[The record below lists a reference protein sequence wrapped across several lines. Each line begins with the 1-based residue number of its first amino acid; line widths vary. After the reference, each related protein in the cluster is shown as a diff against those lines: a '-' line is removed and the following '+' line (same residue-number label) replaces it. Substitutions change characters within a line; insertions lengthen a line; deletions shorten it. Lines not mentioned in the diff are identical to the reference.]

1 VMNETEIHALLRD
14 HYLGEAQTLTSGA
27 EENLL
32 KLGELS
38 GSLDAEQQL
47 RWEQIK
53 ADFARIQ
60 SMGGEDADAVT
71 KIANQIA
78 HVSGGLGA
86 IDKSI
91 GQLFAD
97 QPFDPLQ
104 QALKSVLEQMRE
116 MELNVQVVNQPVPGM
131 DKVLNVMG
139 DAINTSLLPV
149 VAAMEHKLK
158 MDHDIWERVKLLAD
172 QIEALEQVITK
183 KHTTK
188 HRLSKTPPAD
198 KEKD

>member
-1 VMNETEIHALLRD
+1 
-14 HYLGEAQTLTSGA
+14 
-27 EENLL
+27 ENLL

-104 QALKSVLEQMRE
+104 QELKRVLEQMRE

-158 MDHDIWERVKLLAD
+158 MDHDIWERVKLLAE
-172 QIEALEQVITK
+172 QIEALEKSMSK
-183 KHTTK
+183 KSTTK
-188 HRLSKTPPAD
+188 RRLSKTPPAD

>member
-1 VMNETEIHALLRD
+1 MNETEIHALLRD

-104 QALKSVLEQMRE
+104 QELKRVLEQMRE

-158 MDHDIWERVKLLAD
+158 MDHDIWERVKLLAE
-172 QIEALEQVITK
+172 QIEALEKSMSK
-183 KHTTK
+183 KSTTK
-188 HRLSKTPPAD
+188 RRLSKTPPAD